1 MDKPW
6 GFCLYLGDLPNQTCS
21 SWTRSSHFPQ
31 GGLEHCIRQNPP
43 SSLGAEICRWDQLWS
58 PLSCLILSQPT
69 VEKTSTLHPHTH
81 TSTTRSEA
89 PYKELSP
96 HGRLIDPVEATRPVG
111 PTGEVEELQD
121 GSAARR
127 WVPCPCYCEDL
138 CRAEHAWGGDT
149 GTVVDLCYGDVL
161 LVSLGVA
168 GV

>member
-1 MDKPW
+1 MPKYRTW
-6 GFCLYLGDLPNQTCS
+6 QSLFG
-21 SWTRSSHFPQ
+21 TR
-31 GGLEHCIRQNPP
+31 L
-43 SSLGAEICRWDQLWS
+43 
-58 PLSCLILSQPT
+58 
-69 VEKTSTLHPHTH
+69 STLHVSMHRVHPRFQGIHCHFFLQQVFWSIDQTGAPHPHTH

-96 HGRLIDPVEATRPVG
+96 HGRLIDPVKATRPVG